1 MYSESN
7 EKRPRRVAWLDY
19 ADNASF
25 FLISFFIVIKFIWT
39 GWYQAVGQVRYIS
52 SVEHLQQLLI
62 YSASES
68 KLKENS
74 K

>member
-39 GWYQAVGQVRYIS
+39 G
-52 SVEHLQQLLI
+52 
-62 YSASES
+62 
-68 KLKENS
+68 
-74 K
+74 